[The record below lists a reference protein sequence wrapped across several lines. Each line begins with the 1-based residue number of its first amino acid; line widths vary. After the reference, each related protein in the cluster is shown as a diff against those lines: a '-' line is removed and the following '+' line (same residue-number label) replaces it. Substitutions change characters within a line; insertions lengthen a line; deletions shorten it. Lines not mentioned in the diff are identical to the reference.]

1 MQHTDLFFFTLF
13 CHLLDSCPQRFIST
27 SLLTGVSSIDLEI
40 PFSTSASGR
49 EVTQF
54 SSVCSLLGRALLRRY
69 TSYQAGCLSSCCLH
83 IYGSIDVPSCRLL
96 ISAEN
101 MMKCL
106 VQKAG
111 LSYQVKQSLVHS
123 FNISCVPAMISV
135 WARYQGH
142 TYKVWM

>member
-1 MQHTDLFFFTLF
+1 MVFRIVYCCNTHLRLQLPHRGLEVRGSVPRTCNTQTSFFTLF
-13 CHLLDSCPQRFIST
+13 CHLLDSCPQRFISA
-27 SLLTGVSSIDLEI
+27 SLLTGVNSIDLEI

-101 MMKCL
+101 KMKCL

-111 LSYQVKQSLVHS
+111 LSYQVK
-123 FNISCVPAMISV
+123 
-135 WARYQGH
+135 
-142 TYKVWM
+142 